1 MRIHAAHAMFIHC
14 ACHRLQLASVQA
26 AENVTEIKKF
36 GTMGIIWKLFNY
48 SPKKLRPGS
57 ALNTPELKVVNLV
70 IYDGYP
76 MNVVFMQLKRNRL
89 L

>member
-26 AENVTEIKKF
+26 AENVTEIKQIRHD
-36 GTMGIIWKLFNY
+36 GDYLETVQLL
-48 SPKKLRPGS
+48 KKLRPGS